1 MKQNL
6 GSLDRVLRG
15 LGALAMIISGV
26 VVPAQ
31 EAVRLGLGVTG
42 VYLAFTA
49 LAGSCLGYR
58 LLGRST
64 CSAERG

>member
-15 LGALAMIISGV
+15 LGALAMIVSGV
-26 VVPAQ
+26 LVPAH
-31 EAVRLGLGVTG
+31 EAVRLGLGLTG

-58 LLGRST
+58 LMGRST
-64 CSAERG
+64 CPLERG